1 MKKLIGSK
9 GFYKM
14 VLAICIPIVIQNG
27 FTNLA
32 SLLDN
37 IMIGQLGTLSM
48 SGVSITNQLLQVFN
62 VTIFGAMSGPGIF
75 MAQFY
80 GKKNKEGVENCFR
93 IKLIIG
99 IIIALLAIF
108 LFYTF
113 GQQLIS
119 LYLNDYSNAN
129 FTHFCEI
136 IQRELGVKISDT
148 TLNYWLRRENVISPK
163 ARRRTKKNMKR
174 LLKARLDNSNSNKVK
189 NSIKESIALIDEKNA
204 HPRRP
209 RSKYAGE
216 MIQMDASSFKWI
228 DNEVWY
234 LHVAIDDADGK
245 IVGAYFDYQETL
257 NGYYNVLYQILNNH
271 GIPALFYTD
280 KRTIFE
286 YKRKN
291 RAFDDEDTFTQFSY
305 ACHNLGID
313 IKTTSVPQA
322 KGRIE
327 RLNQT
332 LQSRLPVELKSAR
345 VTNIEKANEFLNS
358 YIKKFNDQFA
368 LQLNT
373 TKSVYEK
380 QPDIEKINHTLAV
393 LSPRKIDTA
402 HCIRFKN
409 RYYLPVSNKGTKR
422 YFTNKTDCMVIESFD
437 GSLYVNILDTLYL
450 MEEVPEHESFSKEF
464 DDEIEENKPSV
475 KKKYIPPMTHP
486 WKRMSFNNY
495 VQKQKHRSGAN
506 V

>member
-1 MKKLIGSK
+1 MRKVELRMNEEYKYKIIKKLVETNGNKKRAASQLNCTVRTINRLIIK
-9 GFYKM
+9 YKTN
-14 VLAICIPIVIQNG
+14 VKSAFVHGNRGRLPSTTIP
-27 FTNLA
+27 
-32 SLLDN
+32 LD
-37 IMIGQLGTLSM
+37 M
-48 SGVSITNQLLQVFN
+48 
-62 VTIFGAMSGPGIF
+62 
-75 MAQFY
+75 
-80 GKKNKEGVENCFR
+80 KNKIV
-93 IKLIIG
+93 
-99 IIIALLAIF
+99 
-108 LFYTF
+108 
-113 GQQLIS
+113 S
-119 LYLNDYSNAN
+119 LYINEFSNSN
-129 FTHFCEI
+129 FSHFCEI
-136 IQRELGVKISDT
+136 VHREFNIKISDT
-148 TLNYWLRRENVISPK
+148 TLNKWLRDEDVISPK
-163 ARRRTKKNMKR
+163 ARRHTKK
-174 LLKARLDNSNSNKVK
+174 LLKQQLKIKMKNSKSKKVK
-189 NSIKESIALIDEKNA
+189 NDLKDSIALIDENDA

-216 MIQMDASSFKWI
+216 MIQMDASSYYWI
-228 DNEVWY
+228 ENEIWH

-257 NGYYNVLYQILNNH
+257 KGYYNVLYQILNNH

-280 KRTIFE
+280 KRTVFE
-286 YKRKN
+286 YKRKD

-322 KGRIE
+322 KGRVE

-332 LQSRLPVELKSAR
+332 LQSRLPVELKYAR
-345 VTNIEKANEFLNS
+345 ITNIEDANEFLNS

-380 QPDIEKINHTLAV
+380 QPDIEEINHTLAV
-393 LSPRKIDTA
+393 LSPRKIDAA

-409 RYYLPVSNKGTKR
+409 KYYLPVSSENIKR
-422 YFTNKTDCMVIESFD
+422 YFRNKTECMVIEAFD

-450 MEEVPEHESFSKEF
+450 MEEVPEHEHFSKEF
-464 DDEIEENKPSV
+464 DDDTDIKEKPV
-475 KKKYIPPMTHP
+475 KKKYIPPITHP

-506 V
+506 A